1 MRLRPPQSAKLFK
14 EGLVGWVITSRCINV
29 CIISIAVDD
38 DDYENGDDDD
48 DDDDDEKGYG

>member
-48 DDDDDEKGYG
+48 DDDDEKGYG